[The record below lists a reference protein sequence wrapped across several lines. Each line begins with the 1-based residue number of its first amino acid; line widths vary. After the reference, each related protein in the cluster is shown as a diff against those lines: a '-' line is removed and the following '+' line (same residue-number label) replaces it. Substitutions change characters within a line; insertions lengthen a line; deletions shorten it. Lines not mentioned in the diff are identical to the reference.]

1 MSYTAIRSRA
11 ADLLADKGQTVTIA
25 GETAATYSTATSSVS
40 STPYSATAK
49 AVILPLSPYRQ
60 QRDSNIRAG
69 DEQMLLAALDTSDA
83 VLTEPPLNSIVT
95 LADGTTKYSL
105 IAIDPLHPDG
115 TSLLFDAVIRGHA

>member
-25 GETAATYSTATSSVS
+25 AETAASYSTVTSTVS
-40 STPYSATAK
+40 STPYAATAK

-69 DEQMLLAALDTSDA
+69 DEQMLLAALDTA
-83 VLTEPPLNSIVT
+83 GAALVAPPLNSIIT
-95 LADGTTKYSL
+95 LADGSTKYSL
-105 IAIDPLHPDG
+105 VAIDPLHPDG
-115 TSLLFDAVIRGHA
+115 TNLLFDCVVRGHS